1 MDLSIFCA
9 NLPILT
15 SLLDNLMSGN
25 NGIHVTTVD
34 NSSPQSRNISTRDGS
49 RRNPPTSIA
58 QTPDLHQT
66 DAESDHD
73 SQKGILR
80 TTTIKLDHDTTKVQA
95 STPGSHPHVQEHYM
109 W

>member
-1 MDLSIFCA
+1 MELSIFCA

-34 NSSPQSRNISTRDGS
+34 NSSPQSRNISTRGGS
-49 RRNPPTSIA
+49 RRNPPTNTA
-58 QTPDLHQT
+58 QTLDLGQT
-66 DAESDHD
+66 EEESDQD

-80 TTTIKLDHDTTKVQA
+80 TRTIELDHIANEQA
-95 STPGSHPHVQEHYM
+95 STPGRHPHVREHCM